1 MTYKK
6 KLIEI
11 TITTVDGNT
20 VTVTD
25 TAEDQKASLALAEIK
40 SGRFLNVEDSLIAVS
55 AIVKVDITDLEDA
68 EVERAN
74 PYFCEAESGGG
85 GEGEVWYTGTLGECV
100 DEWAEAT
107 LTETDKANSADLVT
121 NPTNYSVAVN
131 GIEQIVAVLAEGE
144 AISFSDDTNDPS
156 IKGMIH
162 FEGGEFNGDVGIKC
176 PTDIT
181 TVEVTVTHK

>member
-40 SGRFLNVEDSLIAVS
+40 SGRFVKVENTLIATS
-55 AIVKVDITDLEDA
+55 AIVKVEITQLEDA

-74 PYFCEAESGGG
+74 PYGCEAEGGG
-85 GEGEVWYTGTLGECV
+85 N
-100 DEWAEAT
+100 
-107 LTETDKANSADLVT
+107 TE
-121 NPTNYSVAVN
+121 
-131 GIEQIVAVLAEGE
+131 
-144 AISFSDDTNDPS
+144 
-156 IKGMIH
+156 
-162 FEGGEFNGDVGIKC
+162 
-176 PTDIT
+176 
-181 TVEVTVTHK
+181 

>member
-40 SGRFLNVEDSLIAVS
+40 GGRFVKVENTLIATS
-55 AIVKVDITDLEDA
+55 AIVKVEITQLEDA

-74 PYFCEAESGGG
+74 PYGCEGGG
-85 GEGEVWYTGTLGECV
+85 
-100 DEWAEAT
+100 
-107 LTETDKANSADLVT
+107 
-121 NPTNYSVAVN
+121 
-131 GIEQIVAVLAEGE
+131 
-144 AISFSDDTNDPS
+144 DDT
-156 IKGMIH
+156 
-162 FEGGEFNGDVGIKC
+162 
-176 PTDIT
+176 
-181 TVEVTVTHK
+181 VTVTVEYNEDVLGTFQVAKGTKIEDAQAVVALGEEWCVAHHGLCKWQYKIGDDFYELPEGFVITEDITIIPVCCR